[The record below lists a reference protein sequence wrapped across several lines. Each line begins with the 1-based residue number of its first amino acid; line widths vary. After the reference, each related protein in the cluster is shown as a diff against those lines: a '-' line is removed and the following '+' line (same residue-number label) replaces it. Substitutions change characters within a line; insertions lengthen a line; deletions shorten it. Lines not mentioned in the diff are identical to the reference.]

1 MSISKRFANLVH
13 GRTGL
18 GLLLWLGTV
27 GTLIAAV
34 AFAHE
39 GGGHQ
44 GHFSKEMSA
53 EDMAEHVDGVMKHV
67 YVEIDATDAQKA
79 QLDPIVRQALTDLM
93 PLHQGAH
100 RFHEQAMALITA
112 DKVDQAALEAMRAEH
127 VAKIDAASRRL
138 TQLIV
143 DVSEVLTPAQRKKLA
158 EHVVARHHF
167 GHG

>member
-1 MSISKRFANLVH
+1 MSISKRFANLAH

-18 GLLLWLGTV
+18 GVLLWLGTV
-27 GTLIAAV
+27 ATLVAAV

-44 GHFSKEMSA
+44 FSKEMSV
-53 EDMAEHVDGVMKHV
+53 EDMTAHVDNVMKHV

-79 QLDPIVRQALTDLM
+79 ELDPIVRQALTDLM
-93 PLHQGAH
+93 PLHGGAH
-100 RFHEQAMALITA
+100 QFHQQAMALITA
-112 DKVDQAALEAMRAEH
+112 DKVDPAALEAMRAEH
-127 VAKIDAASRRL
+127 VAKIDQASRRL

-143 DVSEVLTPAQRKKLA
+143 DVSEVLTPEQRKKLA

>member
-18 GLLLWLGTV
+18 LLWLGTV
-27 GTLIAAV
+27 GMLVAAV

-39 GGGHQ
+39 GGGH

-53 EDMAEHVDGVMKHV
+53 EDVAAHVDGVMKHV

-79 QLDPIVRQALTDLM
+79 ELDPIVRQALTDLM

-100 RFHEQAMALITA
+100 QFHEQAMALLSA
-112 DKVDQAALEAMRAEH
+112 DKVDRAALEALRAEH
-127 VAKIDAASRRL
+127 VAKIDQASRRL
-138 TQLIV
+138 TQLIG
-143 DVSEVLTPAQRKKLA
+143 DVSDVLTPEQRKKLA
-158 EHVVARHHF
+158 EHVVARHRF